1 MSKELVYVVWE
12 ECRGMGETML
22 AVFTDEERAKKM
34 AGESSHYYWEE
45 APLNPTT

>member
-22 AVFTDEERAKKM
+22 AVFTDEERAKKWR
-34 AGESSHYYWEE
+34 GKVPIITGRK
-45 APLNPTT
+45 PL